1 MAEIVCA
8 IALLILLLVLK
19 AIEAHSI
26 QLGCRTPAITADRN
40 NCGKSNIMEVKYVPP
55 RAAMCGKQLR
65 KFGETLCKKNEGT
78 EMFPRSFGKRV
89 FFVYVYGYVV
99 TNPFFQFVGTD
110 T

>member
-1 MAEIVCA
+1 MCLPVQRCAE
-8 IALLILLLVLK
+8 
-19 AIEAHSI
+19 
-26 QLGCRTPAITADRN
+26 N
-40 NCGKSNIMEVKYVPP
+40 NSVNSAKRCV
-55 RAAMCGKQLR
+55 
-65 KFGETLCKKNEGT
+65 KKNEGT